1 MRTPRLDERHA
12 GFAGGLDSR
21 IVAFPSCVAASA
33 QPKYAPVVYG
43 DYLMERIDKNYRSR
57 ATSRDG

>member
-1 MRTPRLDERHA
+1 M